1 MHFSYTR
8 YIENQIRET
17 FGFKGTPLGLLSENE
32 RKKIN
37 NGTCYLFTH
46 RLCVRPVSDRILLR
60 KAKGIDIRKYGSG
73 NAGTTNALRVL
84 GTKAG
89 LIVLAGD
96 CLKCIIAVCITR
108 ALFSTGHPE
117 NIYLLCLYTGA
128 GAIIG
133 HNFPFYMGFK
143 GGKGIAATAGLILSF
158 HPYFIVMGVV
168 LFFGTF
174 LTTHYVSLGS
184 LLVYAGFMI
193 QMVVCGQM
201 GLFGAMPQSQLYEMY
216 AITAFLTVM
225 AYWKHRQNIVRL
237 IHGNERKTYL
247 FKNKKSAEAQTEI
260 SGEDK

>member
-1 MHFSYTR
+1 MERVICLFIGYV
-8 YIENQIRET
+8 
-17 FGFKGTPLGLLSENE
+17 FG
-32 RKKIN
+32 
-37 NGTCYLFTH
+37 LFQTAYFYG
-46 RLCVRPVSDRILLR
+46 
-60 KAKGIDIRKYGSG
+60 KTKGIDIRKYGSG

-89 LIVLAGD
+89 LIVFAGD

-128 GAIIG
+128 GSIIG

-168 LFFGTF
+168 LFFGAF

-184 LLVYAGFMI
+184 LLVYAGFMR
-193 QMVVCGQM
+193 
-201 GLFGAMPQSQLYEMY
+201 
-216 AITAFLTVM
+216 
-225 AYWKHRQNIVRL
+225 W
-237 IHGNERKTYL
+237 
-247 FKNKKSAEAQTEI
+247 KSADRWDCSVPCHSHNCMKCMQLLHFSRLWHIGSTDRILSA
-260 SGEDK
+260 